1 MDISMSGQS
10 TLAKKLTNGF
20 LKKHFGKQYASTWQ
34 RKRHIAHL

>member
-20 LKKHFGKQYASTWQ
+20 KKSTL
-34 RKRHIAHL
+34 ANNMHLLGSKKDI